1 VEYLPDWFPGTSFK
15 KSAREMAAR
24 FSLNA
29 DLPLAFVKQQMRE
42 KKHKM
47 SYLSQALEDSGSDAK
62 MESSTNLSTPGIAL
76 DWPLVIVH
84 KHTCVS
90 LYAGGA
96 DTTVSSL
103 MTFFMAMALFPEVQ
117 NAAQEELDRVVGSER
132 LPSSADKDKLP
143 YIHAV
148 VKEAHRWQ

>member
-62 MESSTNLSTPGIAL
+62 MESSTNLFTPGIAL
-76 DWPLVIVH
+76 D
-84 KHTCVS
+84 
-90 LYAGGA
+90 
-96 DTTVSSL
+96 
-103 MTFFMAMALFPEVQ
+103 
-117 NAAQEELDRVVGSER
+117 
-132 LPSSADKDKLP
+132 
-143 YIHAV
+143 
-148 VKEAHRWQ
+148 